1 MFDVGSGEMM
11 LILVLALLLFGA
23 KLPEV
28 ARNVGRSVAD
38 FKRGLS
44 DAAKPLTEVRTDLER
59 EISEAGD
66 AGRGGKA
73 RPNDGARPGA

>member
-1 MFDVGSGEMM
+1 MGAMFDVGSGEMI

-38 FKRGLS
+38 FKRGLT
-44 DAAKPLTEVRTDLER
+44 DAARPLTDVQADIEKD
-59 EISEAGD
+59 IADAGK
-66 AGRGGKA
+66 AGRG
-73 RPNDGARPGA
+73 DGARPLN